1 MQYEIKRKCEIMN
14 VKVVVVVWI
23 NIWNIWLHMIII
35 NDDDYDNPC
44 DESNGNKAKIKE
56 WITKIIKVLL
66 ACVVIKTIIEII
78 KLLTINIMMLTV
90 IIIISNSNLQDTIKM
105 M

>member
-1 MQYEIKRKCEIMN
+1 MN
-14 VKVVVVVWI
+14 VKVVVVIWI

-78 KLLTINIMMLTV
+78 KLLTITIMMLTV

>member
-1 MQYEIKRKCEIMN
+1 
-14 VKVVVVVWI
+14 
-23 NIWNIWLHMIII
+23 MIII
-35 NDDDYDNPC
+35 NDDDYGNPC
-44 DESNGNKAKIKE
+44 DGSNGNKAKIKE

-78 KLLTINIMMLTV
+78 KLLTITIMMLTV